1 MRAGIVGISEHEGRY
16 LQLSDQAG
24 FSSGPEAYS
33 DATDGKVNPLPAL
46 ATMHTAI

>member
-1 MRAGIVGISEHEGRY
+1 MRADIVGMSGHKGEN

-33 DATDGKVNPLPAL
+33 DAIDGKVNPLPAL